1 MRILRNLAL
10 ASVLGLP
17 MLSNPASAE
26 SLMFSYNTLL
36 SPTDA
41 FNSRGAP
48 LEGWCALL
56 QQDRANFHRFNKRD
70 ADDEADPFFTTSERR
85 AMMTGK
91 CEVDARMFKDPGA
104 QIRSGNRQFHLTVQ
118 VFGDGKRVTR
128 IRTAD
133 AF

>member
-1 MRILRNLAL
+1 MRLPSNLL
-10 ASVLGLP
+10 FASVVGLS
-17 MLSNPASAE
+17 MMSNPASAE

-36 SPTDA
+36 SQTDA

-70 ADDEADPFFTTSERR
+70 ADDEADPFFNTPERR
-85 AMMTGK
+85 AMMSGK
-91 CEVDARMFKDPGA
+91 CAVDPRAFKDPGA
-104 QIRSGNRQFHLTVQ
+104 QIRSGNREFHLNVR
-118 VFGDGKRVTR
+118 VYGIGARVTR
-128 IRTAD
+128 ITTAD